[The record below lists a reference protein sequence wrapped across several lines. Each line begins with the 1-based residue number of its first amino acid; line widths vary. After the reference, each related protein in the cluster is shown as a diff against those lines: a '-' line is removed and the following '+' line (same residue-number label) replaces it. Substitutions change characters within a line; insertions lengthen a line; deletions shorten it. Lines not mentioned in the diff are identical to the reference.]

1 VKLQRLKLAELA
13 SIAEI
18 VSAIAVIAS
27 LIYVAVQIDQNTLAI
42 KHSTNQERLNF
53 GRDQAEL
60 VITEPGLAELV
71 LRAEQN
77 VDDLNE
83 VDRLKFYEW
92 ATWRLSVWEQTYQAN
107 LDGLMEE
114 ESWVAWDG
122 YFLLIVE
129 GKPGYVQ
136 FFNNTPQIWDA
147 RFYKHVDAVL
157 GLKPIAGHTLH

>member
-1 VKLQRLKLAELA
+1 MKLQRLKLAEMA

-18 VSAIAVIAS
+18 VSAIAIIVS

-60 VITEPGLAELV
+60 LITVPGLAELV
-71 LRAEQN
+71 LRAAQN

-92 ATWRLSVWEQTYQAN
+92 ATWFFGVWEQTYQSN
-107 LDGLMEE
+107 LDGLMDEE
-114 ESWVAWDG
+114 WWVAWDG
-122 YFLLIVE
+122 YFLLFLE

-136 FFNNTPQIWDA
+136 FFKDTPQVWDA

-157 GLKPIAGHTLH
+157 GLQK